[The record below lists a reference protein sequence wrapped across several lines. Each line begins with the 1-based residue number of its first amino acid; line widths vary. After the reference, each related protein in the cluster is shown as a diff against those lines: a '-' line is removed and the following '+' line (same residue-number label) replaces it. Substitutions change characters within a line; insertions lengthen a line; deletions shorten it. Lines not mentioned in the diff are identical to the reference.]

1 MCKIYFYLLMAV
13 YNQRQTSQNFALR
26 KAGKQKHNSSIYT
39 FAIRY
44 NPHWAGTRTWVYKLN
59 GPLKCFKTIIFFTL
73 IYNYKLCN
81 FYNCVINLCEHFMTK
96 A

>member
-1 MCKIYFYLLMAV
+1 MQMCKIYFYLLMAV

-81 FYNCVINLCEHFMTK
+81 FYNGVINLCEHFMT
-96 A
+96 

>member
-1 MCKIYFYLLMAV
+1 MAV